1 LYYRYGIGAGQ
12 KTSLQQCGTRDTIG
26 GADGERYGSP
36 KLSENLIPPI
46 PDPPSLEFV
55 KERVAELEA
64 IDLSDVSVN
73 ALVELLRPLL
83 KGFKVELP
91 RWEGGLEL
99 FRATTRFD
107 SPPPN
112 TADLWHPPPHL
123 THLGR
128 ANREQVPLL
137 YCSADISPL
146 PFELHAT
153 EGDRMTIMKFE
164 TTEQMIANRIGYA
177 PETFRRLKSQR
188 EVPEYAR
195 LGVDGYSE
203 AGTLINDYLSEV
215 FCQVVNPGEEWR
227 YRLSAAVSEVMLGEN
242 EDPINALMYPTIPMW
257 GNVDNFALRSGFASR
272 ALRPVHA
279 KFILITSV
287 QLPEVSYEDI
297 DEARRFGD
305 DGSIG
310 WLGHKGQWKLENQG
324 DELRFEAM
332 RGAYWEARD
341 KSGNIVDPE

>member
-1 LYYRYGIGAGQ
+1 MVTSSLVGTGQ
-12 KTSLQQCGTRDTIG
+12 PAHALQPTTIQLPTRGLDL
-26 GADGERYGSP
+26 P
-36 KLSENLIPPI
+36 KLSDNPIPSI
-46 PDPPSLEFV
+46 PDPPSLDFV
-55 KERVAELEA
+55 KERVTELEA
-64 IDLSDVSVN
+64 IDLSDMSVDS
-73 ALVELLRPLL
+73 LVELLRPLL
-83 KGFKVELP
+83 RGFKVELP
-91 RWEGGLEL
+91 RWEAGLEL
-99 FRATTRFD
+99 FRARTRFD
-107 SPPPN
+107 SPPTN

-123 THLGR
+123 SRIGR
-128 ANREQVPLL
+128 ANRERMPLL
-137 YCSADISPL
+137 YCSADMSPL
-146 PFELHAT
+146 PFELHVT
-153 EGDRMTIMKFE
+153 EGDRMTVIKFE
-164 TTEQMIANRIGYA
+164 TTEPMIANRIGYT
-177 PETFRRLKSQR
+177 PETFRRLESQR

-203 AGTLINDYLSEV
+203 VGTLINDFLSDV

-272 ALRPVHA
+272 ALQPVHA
-279 KFILITSV
+279 KFILVTSV

-332 RGAYWEARD
+332 SRSYWEARD
-341 KSGNIVDPE
+341 ERGNIVDPE